1 MVEARASLPGC
12 ARFENF
18 DVNRWLNQA
27 PLEKKIRLL
36 HALLPSVKELSNFR
50 WNTAFESCFCD
61 MQPPSLTNLELRV
74 DEGCL
79 IVFSWKAL
87 EAAPALQSIR
97 IRDWFRIARASIGGL
112 KSVATALCH
121 GALQNL
127 QEVDFIYV
135 RLEEDD
141 VVDFADALEHSGC
154 AKGFV
159 SLRFLGCNISAEGVR
174 ALAAPLRRGAF
185 PALKYLTFSDGD
197 IGDEC
202 VVVLANALL
211 NATETRLWELNLNR
225 VGMGDA
231 GVVAL
236 ASVVSQGHFEE
247 LKYFCFGRNSDVT
260 DQGMTA
266 LARAIDAQG
275 LPMLELIT
283 IDGLDRL
290 TDIGVG
296 AIMDALIK
304 RCPQLARIAWGP
316 PENDLV
322 RNKLQEAGRGN
333 VEVKVPEICS

>member
-1 MVEARASLPGC
+1 M
-12 ARFENF
+12 
-18 DVNRWLNQA
+18 
-27 PLEKKIRLL
+27 
-36 HALLPSVKELSNFR
+36 
-50 WNTAFESCFCD
+50 
-61 MQPPSLTNLELRV
+61 
-74 DEGCL
+74 
-79 IVFSWKAL
+79 
-87 EAAPALQSIR
+87 
-97 IRDWFRIARASIGGL
+97 
-112 KSVATALCH
+112 
-121 GALQNL
+121 
-127 QEVDFIYV
+127 
-135 RLEEDD
+135 
-141 VVDFADALEHSGC
+141 
-154 AKGFV
+154 
-159 SLRFLGCNISAEGVR
+159 
-174 ALAAPLRRGAF
+174 AAPLRRGAF

-211 NATETRLWELNLNR
+211 NATETRLWEVNLNR

-304 RCPQLARIAWGP
+304 RCPRLARIAWGP

-333 VEVKVPEICS
+333 VKVKVPEICS